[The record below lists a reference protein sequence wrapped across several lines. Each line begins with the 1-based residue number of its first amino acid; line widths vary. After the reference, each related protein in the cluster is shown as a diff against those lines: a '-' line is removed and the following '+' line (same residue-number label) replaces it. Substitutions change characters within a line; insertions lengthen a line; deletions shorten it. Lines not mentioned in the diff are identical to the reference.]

1 MPTFEETKFE
11 AALAG
16 LPKHDADLC
25 CPRCGEAPELTVAT
39 HCGLYMYHIVEC
51 CEDCSLE
58 APNGIGDSE
67 NEAWRKYR
75 LHVAAY
81 IAEHGD
87 RFGQCVRGDDVPSL
101 LATLGAV
108 LGSIVVFLAM
118 MAGAVALVLALASYV
133 MGLAQ

>member
-11 AALAG
+11 AALAD

-25 CPRCGEAPELTVAT
+25 CPRCGEEPERLLTLSADHV
-39 HCGLYMYHIVEC
+39 VC
-51 CEDCSLE
+51 CENCGTFSE
-58 APNGIGDSE
+58 APRAIGASE
-67 NEAWRKYR
+67 NAAWREYR

-87 RFGQCVRGDDVPSL
+87 RFGQCVRGNNVPSL

-108 LGSIVVFLAM
+108 LGSLVVFAALM
-118 MAGAVALVLALASYV
+118 VGAVALVLALAAYV
-133 MGLAQ
+133 MGIVR